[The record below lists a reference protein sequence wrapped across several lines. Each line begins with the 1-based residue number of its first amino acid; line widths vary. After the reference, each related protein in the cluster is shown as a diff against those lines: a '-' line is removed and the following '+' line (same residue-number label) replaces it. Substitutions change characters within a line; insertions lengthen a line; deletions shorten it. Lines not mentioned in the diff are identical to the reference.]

1 MERRTLRLDGF
12 DPAIARRMATTV
24 SCTDADDLP
33 KVEGAGDVREVNG
46 HRVQVMHN
54 GLLVEEGGYFG
65 AWMAEIIRALRGHH
79 EPQEELVF
87 ARIVERLRADAPRQP
102 TMIEF
107 GSHWTFY
114 SLWFCT
120 ELGGA
125 RAVGLEPDP
134 AFLEVGRRNAALNDL
149 TDRVTFVHGAVGG
162 PPGESLEFVAES
174 DGQRHQVAQHDLASL
189 MREHD
194 LDHVDLV
201 LSDIQGFET
210 VLLDRARGDLVAGRV
225 RFLIV
230 STHHRAI
237 SGDPLTHQKALRL
250 LVAAGAHVIAEHSV
264 PESYSGDGLIAVSFD
279 PRDRDLTVTVSH
291 ARSVDSLFGELEH
304 EVAALQ
310 AEHAGSERANAEH
323 LAHELQQLG
332 ASMHTDLD
340 RTRAEG
346 DGAVAERDAAVAQR
360 DAAVAQRDAAVA
372 ELAAVRATKLWRWSG
387 GPRALYARVARR

>member
-1 MERRTLRLDGF
+1 MGNHLENEVAVVERQDGLKERRTVRLDGF
-12 DPAIARRMATTV
+12 DPAIGRRMATTV
-24 SCTDADDLP
+24 ACTDADDLP
-33 KVEGAGDVREVNG
+33 KVEGAGEVRELG
-46 HRVQVMHN
+46 GLRVQVMHN

-79 EPQEELVF
+79 EPQEEHVF
-87 ARIVERLRADAPRQP
+87 ARIVERLRADASGQQ

-114 SLWFCT
+114 GLWFCK
-120 ELGGA
+120 ELAGA

-162 PPGESLEFVAES
+162 QPGETLEFVAES
-174 DGQRHQVAQHDLASL
+174 DGQPHQVAQHDLASL
-189 MREHD
+189 MRDHD

-201 LSDIQGFET
+201 LSDIQGFES

-250 LVAAGAHVIAEHSV
+250 LVDAGAHVIAEHSV
-264 PESYSGDGLIAVSFD
+264 SESFSGDGLIAVSFD
-279 PRDRDLTVTVSH
+279 PRDRDFTVPVSH

-304 EVAALQ
+304 EVAALEAAQ
-310 AEHAGSERANAEH
+310 ASAERAGAEH
-323 LAHELQQLG
+323 LAKELQQQ
-332 ASMHTDLD
+332 AAAMRTDVD
-340 RTRAEG
+340 RT
-346 DGAVAERDAAVAQR
+346 VAE
-360 DAAVAQRDAAVA
+360 RDAAVA
-372 ELAAVRATKLWRWSG
+372 ELAAMRATTLWRWSG
-387 GPRALYARVARR
+387 APRALYAKVARR

>member
-1 MERRTLRLDGF
+1 ML
-12 DPAIARRMATTV
+12 
-24 SCTDADDLP
+24 
-33 KVEGAGDVREVNG
+33 
-46 HRVQVMHN
+46 
-54 GLLVEEGGYFG
+54 GL
-65 AWMAEIIRALRGHH
+65 
-79 EPQEELVF
+79 
-87 ARIVERLRADAPRQP
+87 
-102 TMIEF
+102 
-107 GSHWTFY
+107 
-114 SLWFCT
+114 
-120 ELGGA
+120 
-125 RAVGLEPDP
+125 
-134 AFLEVGRRNAALNDL
+134 
-149 TDRVTFVHGAVGG
+149 
-162 PPGESLEFVAES
+162 
-174 DGQRHQVAQHDLASL
+174 
-189 MREHD
+189 
-194 LDHVDLV
+194 
-201 LSDIQGFET
+201 
-210 VLLDRARGDLVAGRV
+210 V

-250 LVAAGAHVIAEHSV
+250 LVDASAHVIAEHSV
-264 PESYSGDGLIAVSFD
+264 SESFSGDGLIAVSFD
-279 PRDRDLTVTVSH
+279 PRDRDFTVPVSH

>member
-1 MERRTLRLDGF
+1 MERRTVRLDGF

-33 KVEGAGDVREVNG
+33 RVEGAGEVREVNG

-65 AWMAEIIRALRGHH
+65 AWMAEIIRTLRGHH

-87 ARIVERLRADAPRQP
+87 ARIVERLHADAPGQP

-114 SLWFCT
+114 GLWFCT
-120 ELGGA
+120 ELAQA

-134 AFLEVGRRNAALNDL
+134 AYLEVGRRNAALNDL

-162 PPGESLEFVAES
+162 QPGESLEFVAES

-189 MREHD
+189 MRDHD

-201 LSDIQGFET
+201 LADIQGFET
-210 VLLDRARGDLVAGRV
+210 VLLDRARSDLVAGRV

-250 LVAAGAHVIAEHSV
+250 LADAGAHVIAEHSV

-310 AEHAGSERANAEH
+310 AEHAGAEHANAEH
-323 LAHELQQLG
+323 LAQELAHPG
-332 ASMHTDLD
+332 AAMHTDVD
-340 RTRAEG
+340 RTRA
-346 DGAVAERDAAVAQR
+346 AR

-372 ELAAVRATKLWRWSG
+372 ERDAAVAELAAVRSTKLWRWSG
-387 GPRALYARVARR
+387 APRALYAKVARR